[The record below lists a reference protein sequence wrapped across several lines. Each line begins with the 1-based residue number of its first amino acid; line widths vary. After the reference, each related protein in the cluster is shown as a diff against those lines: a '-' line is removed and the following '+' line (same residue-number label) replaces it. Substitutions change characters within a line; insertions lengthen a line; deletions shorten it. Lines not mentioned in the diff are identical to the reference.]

1 MKYKLFAFY
10 LPQFHET
17 QENNL
22 WWGKGFTEWDNVRK
36 AKPFLKS
43 QSLPRVPL
51 NNNYYD
57 LSKLDTLILQGKLAR
72 EFLIEGF
79 SIYHYWSKRCK
90 AITKATRF
98 NLTK

>member
-36 AKPFLKS
+36 AKPFLNKGNKS
-43 QSLPRVPL
+43 FVLDIIGAKPKIP
-51 NNNYYD
+51 NNIPHKGERRAKNPID
-57 LSKLDTLILQGKLAR
+57 
-72 EFLIEGF
+72 
-79 SIYHYWSKRCK
+79 
-90 AITKATRF
+90 IT
-98 NLTK
+98 